1 LKFKRVYI
9 EISNICNLN
18 CSFCSPLKRK
28 TQSLNIE
35 QFTHIVKQIKP
46 HTSFVY
52 FHVKGEPLMHK
63 NLKDF
68 LDICYENG
76 LRVNLTTNGTLLK
89 RQQELLLQNKAVR
102 QVNIS
107 LHSFN
112 EQDNINNQEYIQTA
126 LEFARLANEKNIYVV
141 LRLWNLSKDNQTDE
155 NSLAIMTEIEQK
167 FALITPLIEHM
178 GGRQSVKIAR
188 NVFVGWEQE
197 FEWPTLQNEFVSDTG
212 FCYGM
217 RHQIAILVDG
227 TVVPCCLDANGE
239 APLGNVFTQNFADII
254 QTKRA
259 KAIKHG
265 FENRLAVDPL
275 CKKCS
280 FRTKFD

>member
-1 LKFKRVYI
+1 MD
-9 EISNICNLN
+9 
-18 CSFCSPLKRK
+18 
-28 TQSLNIE
+28 TE
-35 QFTHIVKQIKP
+35 QFTHIVEQIKP
-46 HTSFVY
+46 HTSFLY

-63 NLKDF
+63 RLEAF
-68 LDICYENG
+68 LDICYKNG

-89 RQQELLLQNKAVR
+89 KQQALLLENKAVR

-112 EQDNINNQEYIQTA
+112 EQDSIDNIDNQEYIQTA
-126 LEFARLANEKNIYVV
+126 LEFARLANERNIYVV

-155 NSLAIMTEIEQK
+155 NSLAIMKEIERK
-167 FALITPLIEHM
+167 FDLATPLIEHM
-178 GGRQSVKIAR
+178 GGRQSVKIAK
-188 NVFVGWEQE
+188 NTFVGWEQE
-197 FEWPTLQNEFVSDTG
+197 FVWPTLENEFVSDTG

-239 APLGNVFTQNFADII
+239 APLGNIFKQKFADII

-275 CKKCS
+275 CKRCS